1 MQSTDDEDRTGV
13 GTIVALGEGTFRVE
27 IGENNFEDDEV
38 AEVFRDADY
47 DEETRLGRGT
57 AREQSPLAITVQEGC
72 VVEIDVTD
80 GEFVEKG
87 EALLELGSGDFPGY
101 EPREKTALAE
111 VDGIVTAVSAQEG
124 QGAQMDQ
131 AVVSLCPYDNLELSV
146 LVEETDL
153 DKIAVGARVSVALDA
168 LPGEMLE
175 GTVSSVSAVGTRA
188 AAGAQFEVRVSLP
201 EDARLLLG
209 LSATAYFLED

>member
-1 MQSTDDEDRTGV
+1 M
-13 GTIVALGEGTFRVE
+13 
-27 IGENNFEDDEV
+27 
-38 AEVFRDADY
+38 
-47 DEETRLGRGT
+47 
-57 AREQSPLAITVQEGC
+57 
-72 VVEIDVTD
+72 VEIDVTD